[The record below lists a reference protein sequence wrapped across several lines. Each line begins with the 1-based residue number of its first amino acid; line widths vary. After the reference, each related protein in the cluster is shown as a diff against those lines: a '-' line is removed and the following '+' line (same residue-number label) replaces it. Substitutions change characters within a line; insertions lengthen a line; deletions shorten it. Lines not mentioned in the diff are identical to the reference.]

1 MARSRRL
8 RRVRA
13 AIGEHKRAIL
23 GVTLLMLILS
33 ASSLMVTQYI
43 MFYINSLGFERIA
56 VASLFVMALLL
67 FAIELRHDF
76 EVAAKRVLRGRKS
89 SRGRKPARS
98 RR

>member
-43 MFYINSLGFERIA
+43 MFYINILGFERIA

-89 SRGRKPARS
+89 SR
-98 RR
+98 RRRR

>member
-76 EVAAKRVLRGRKS
+76 DVAAKRVLRGKS
-89 SRGRKPARS
+89 SR
-98 RR
+98 RRRR